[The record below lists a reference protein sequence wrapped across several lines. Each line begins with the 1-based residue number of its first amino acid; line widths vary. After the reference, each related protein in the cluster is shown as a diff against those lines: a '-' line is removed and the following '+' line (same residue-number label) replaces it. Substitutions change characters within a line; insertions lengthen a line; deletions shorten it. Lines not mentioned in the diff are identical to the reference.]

1 VNPPRRGRRNLALAM
16 AVFLAVASSVVWR
29 RSLGSAAAR
38 RLHVLVMQRTEL
50 EAERA
55 RLVGEIRKA
64 TSQVELVPVVT
75 RLGMRFPSDDQVVF
89 LPLSDLELRR

>member
-1 VNPPRRGRRNLALAM
+1 VSRRSSARLFLLSILA
-16 AVFLAVASSVVWR
+16 FLVVATSVVWR

-55 RLVGEIRKA
+55 RLLGEIRRA
-64 TSQVELVPVVT
+64 TSQVELVPVVA
-75 RLGMRFPSDDQVVF
+75 RLGMRFPSDSQVVF
-89 LPLSDLELRR
+89 LPVRIQDSLRR